1 MRFSSALLRILVV
14 VVVGLTTPGAR
25 AAAPP
30 ADILAAMKKATAF
43 MTDRVALHGGY
54 VWFVSEDLSRRWGE
68 IPARPSQIWLQ
79 GGTERMGQVFL
90 DAWEATGDTQFLD
103 AARKA
108 ADALVFGQHALGGF
122 HYFIDFQPA
131 GLETWYQT
139 TASKFRWGYEEYRH
153 YYGNATYDDR
163 VTADAALF
171 LLRFYRLTHE
181 AAYHE
186 PVKRSLEFVLQ
197 SQFPNGAWPQR
208 FPLSHEYAHDG
219 LPDYTS
225 FYTLNDGAML
235 AIIELLMDAADTF
248 ADARYFASA
257 RRGVDALIALQG
269 PDGQAAWAEQHGT
282 DLRPI
287 AARTHEPAG
296 YVLRESRMTLH
307 TLHKFYLLTGDTRYL
322 APVPRCLDWFDRVN
336 REIGARKYPVPRYW
350 EPGSNHPVYV
360 VRTDELTPEGY
371 GKYLW
376 TTDPAKTRCEGGA
389 CKGDGKP
396 LVDVAALRAE
406 HAAIAALTTPVAR
419 AERLAIL
426 RARES
431 RRPRARADAASIIRS
446 LDSRGAWV
454 NDGNSAPVPNAAP
467 GAPERETV
475 RGISSQVFVEN
486 MEALIAEWRKAQPG
500 TN

>member
-1 MRFSSALLRILVV
+1 MRFSTALLTSLAFQAFAGPATAAQPTNAEI
-14 VVVGLTTPGAR
+14 TTT
-25 AAAPP
+25 
-30 ADILAAMKKATAF
+30 MKKATAF

-54 VWFVSEDLSRRWGE
+54 VWFVSEDLTRRWGE

-90 DAWEATGDTQFLD
+90 DAWEATGDAQFLN

-131 GLETWYQT
+131 GLEQWYET

-163 VTADAALF
+163 VTADAARF
-171 LLRFYRLTHE
+171 LLRFYRVTHE

-186 PVKRSLEFVLQ
+186 PVRKALDFVLQ
-197 SQFPNGAWPQR
+197 SQYPNGAWPQR

-225 FYTLNDGAML
+225 FYTLNDGAMF
-235 AIIELLMDAADTF
+235 AIIELLLDAADTF
-248 ADARYFASA
+248 PDARYLASA
-257 RRGVDALIALQG
+257 LRGVDSLIALQG
-269 PDGQAAWAEQHGT
+269 PDGQAAWAEQHGP

-296 YVLRESRMTLH
+296 YVLRESRMAIHLLH
-307 TLHKFYLLTGDTRYL
+307 QIYLLTGDARYL
-322 APVPRCLDWFDRVN
+322 APVPRCIEWYERVN
-336 REIGARKYPVPRYW
+336 REIGEQKYPVPRYW
-350 EPGSNHPVYV
+350 EPGSNKPVYV
-360 VRTDELTPEGY
+360 VRTEQLTPEGY

-376 TTDPAKTRCEGGA
+376 TTDPAKTRCENGP

-396 LVDVAALRAE
+396 VMNVAALRAE
-406 HAAIAALTTPVAR
+406 HAAVAALKTPEDRAARLANMRAR
-419 AERLAIL
+419 A
-426 RARES
+426 S
-431 RRPRARADAASIIRS
+431 GQPRARAGAAAIIAG

-454 NDGNSAPVPNAAP
+454 TADNSSPIPNAAP

-475 RGISSQVFVEN
+475 RGISTQVFALN
-486 MEALIAEWRKAQPG
+486 MEALIAELQAAR
-500 TN
+500 

>member
-1 MRFSSALLRILVV
+1 MRFSTTLLTSLAFQAFLAPAPAAQPASVEV
-14 VVVGLTTPGAR
+14 TT
-25 AAAPP
+25 
-30 ADILAAMKKATAF
+30 AMKKATAF

-54 VWFVSEDLSRRWGE
+54 VWFVSEDLARRWGE

-90 DAWEATGDTQFLD
+90 DAWEATGDPQFLG

-108 ADALVFGQHALGGF
+108 ADALVFGQHPLGGF

-131 GLETWYQT
+131 GLGQWYET
-139 TASKFRWGYEEYRH
+139 TASRFRWGYEEYRH

-171 LLRFYRLTHE
+171 LLRFYRQTHE
-181 AAYHE
+181 AAYRE
-186 PVKRSLEFVLQ
+186 PVKRALDFVLQ
-197 SQFPNGAWPQR
+197 SQYANGAWPQR
-208 FPLSHEYAHDG
+208 FPLRYEYAHDG

-225 FYTLNDGAML
+225 FYTLNDGAMF
-235 AIIELLMDAADTF
+235 AIIELLLEAADTF
-248 ADARYFASA
+248 ADARYHESA

-269 PDGQAAWAEQHGT
+269 PEGQAAWAEQHGP

-296 YVLRESRMTLH
+296 YVLRESRMAIYL
-307 TLHKFYLLTGDTRYL
+307 LQKFYLITGDARYL
-322 APVPRCLDWFDRVN
+322 APVPRCLAWYERVN
-336 REIGARKYPVPRYW
+336 REIGERKYPVPRYW
-350 EPGSNHPVYV
+350 EPGSNDPVYV
-360 VRTDELTPEGY
+360 VRTDESTPEGY

-376 TTDPAKTRCEGGA
+376 TTDPAKTRCEGGP

-396 LVDVAALRAE
+396 LMDVAALRAE
-406 HAAIAALTTPVAR
+406 HQAIAALTSPGER
-419 AERLAIL
+419 AEKLAAL

-431 RRPRARADAASIIRS
+431 RRPRARRDAAGVIKS
-446 LDSRGAWV
+446 LDPRGAWV
-454 NDGNSAPVPNAAP
+454 TDDNSAPVPNAAP

-475 RGISSQVFVEN
+475 RGISTQVFVEN
-486 MEALIAEWRKAQPG
+486 MEILIAERRKASEKPR
-500 TN
+500 